1 MATSPSGLRYL
12 TNRTIFGVEDRV
24 GLNRPFRSNLEK
36 AGRAMRYA
44 MNTVQ
49 YYKPIYEY
57 GEALVKDRENAM
69 VNEFQGDVPSGGQLP
84 TNDGFLAGVNEIM
97 NQTYKNN

>member
-12 TNRTIFGVEDRV
+12 TNRTVFGFEDQV
-24 GLNRPFRSNLEK
+24 GFIPFRSNLEK

-57 GEALVKDRENAM
+57 GETLVKDRENAM
-69 VNEFQGDVPSGGQLP
+69 VNEFQGDVPSGGELP
-84 TNDGFLAGVNEIM
+84 TNDGFLAGVKGIV
-97 NQTYKNN
+97 NQMYRNN

>member
-1 MATSPSGLRYL
+1 MAISPSGLRYL
-12 TNRTIFGVEDRV
+12 TNRTIFGIEDRV
-24 GLNRPFRSNLEK
+24 GLNIPFRSNLEK

-57 GEALVKDRENAM
+57 GETLVKDRENAM
-69 VNEFQGDVPSGGQLP
+69 VNEFQGDVPSGGKLP
-84 TNDGFLAGVNEIM
+84 TKDDVLGGVKKIV
-97 NQTYKNN
+97 NQYK

>member
-12 TNRTIFGVEDRV
+12 TNRTIFGIEDRV
-24 GLNRPFRSNLEK
+24 GLNMPFRSNLEK

-84 TNDGFLAGVNEIM
+84 TNIAGRVK
-97 NQTYKNN
+97 QLVK